1 MMILK
6 IINFVVMMKSLTN
19 CRPFILFFLSQIIG
33 LWVNSQSDT
42 IGIIDFYGTGNFNI
56 NDLRNKIA
64 VKEGDAVVQIE
75 QEVIIKNLKT
85 IPGVKQT
92 HLTTV
97 CCDEK
102 GRSVLFVG
110 VSDKDALPN
119 PYNKTPTSTIDL
131 PRELV
136 EASEKFNEL
145 MIEGIM
151 KGESGEDRSQGH
163 SLMNYGPAKAIQ
175 EKFTG
180 YAEKY
185 SVLLKN
191 VLKNSSDADQRAVAA
206 QLLAYAK
213 DKNSIVDDLLY
224 AVHDADDGVRNNS
237 TRALALIASYSANN
251 PALKIKNIPVEPF
264 TKMMNSIVWT
274 DRNKGSAVLLSL
286 TEKKEEAIIKEIK
299 EQALFS
305 ICQMANWKNPGHAM
319 MGYLLLGRIT
329 GYSDEEIYKAF
340 DSENRNVFLITM
352 LIKVIPH

>member
-1 MMILK
+1 MMIFK
-6 IINFVVMMKSLTN
+6 IINFVAMIKPLTS
-19 CRPFILFFLSQIIG
+19 CRPFILFLLSQIIT
-33 LWVNSQSDT
+33 LWVKGQSDT
-42 IGIIDFYGTGNFNI
+42 IGIIDFYGTGNLNI
-56 NDLRNKIA
+56 TDLGNKIT
-64 VKEGDAVVQIE
+64 VKEGDALAQIDRE
-75 QEVIIKNLKT
+75 AIIKNLKT
-85 IPGVKQT
+85 YPGVKQT

-102 GRSVLFVG
+102 GRSVLFIG
-110 VSDKDALPN
+110 VSDKDVLPN
-119 PYNKTPTSTIDL
+119 PYNKTPTSKIDL
-131 PRELV
+131 PKELV
-136 EASEKFNEL
+136 DASEKFNEL

-163 SLMNYGPAKAIQ
+163 SLMNYAPAKAIQ

-191 VLKNSSDADQRAVAA
+191 VLKNSSDAEQRAMAA
-206 QLLAYAK
+206 QLLAYVK

-224 AVHDADDGVRNNS
+224 AVHDEDDGVRNNS

-251 PALKIKNIPVEPF
+251 PTLKIKNIPVKPF
-264 TKMMNSIVWT
+264 TEMMNSIAWT

-286 TEKKEEAIIKEIK
+286 TEKKDEAIIKEIK
-299 EQALFS
+299 EQALIP

-329 GYSDEEIYKAF
+329 GYSDEEIYRAF
-340 DSENRNVFLITM
+340 ESENRNTFLVNM
-352 LIKVIPH
+352 LIKVLPH

>member
-1 MMILK
+1 M
-6 IINFVVMMKSLTN
+6 F
-19 CRPFILFFLSQIIG
+19 
-33 LWVNSQSDT
+33 
-42 IGIIDFYGTGNFNI
+42 
-56 NDLRNKIA
+56 
-64 VKEGDAVVQIE
+64 
-75 QEVIIKNLKT
+75 
-85 IPGVKQT
+85 
-92 HLTTV
+92 
-97 CCDEK
+97 
-102 GRSVLFVG
+102 
-110 VSDKDALPN
+110 
-119 PYNKTPTSTIDL
+119 
-131 PRELV
+131 
-136 EASEKFNEL
+136 
-145 MIEGIM
+145 EGIM

-163 SLMNYGPAKAIQ
+163 SLINYAPAKAIQ
-175 EKFTG
+175 EKFIG

-185 SVLLKN
+185 SILLKN
-191 VLKNSSDADQRAVAA
+191 VLKNSSDADQRAMAA

-286 TEKKEEAIIKEIK
+286 TEIK
-299 EQALFS
+299 EQALLP

-340 DSENRNVFLITM
+340 DSENRNTFLATM
-352 LIKVIPH
+352 LIKVIPY